1 MSRIAVA
8 GAGTWGIA
16 LARMLLLSGHEVSVW
31 SALPEEIDEL
41 SANRTHKNLP
51 GMVIPDEMVFSKDLG
66 SVCSGAEVIVM
77 AVPSVF
83 VRSTAKTL
91 APLVSDDAGA
101 KQIYRRRL
109 LYYPSPIIKDEIG
122 NTQLVNVTPLA

>member
-51 GMVIPDEMVFSKDLG
+51 GMVIPDEMVFSKDLV

-91 APLVSDDAGA
+91 APLVSGD
-101 KQIYRRRL
+101 QIIVAL
-109 LYYPSPIIKDEIG
+109 
-122 NTQLVNVTPLA
+122 QLVPQVCLCISLKSFHYALLIPSSS